1 MAECGD
7 LRTARASTR
16 AGARG
21 TQGRAGTGP
30 RASAASVGAST
41 SDAGARSVG
50 RPQYREAGNPDLQVQ
65 WCPPQVK
72 GGKTRAHI
80 TRAD

>member
-1 MAECGD
+1 MRFPEAAER
-7 LRTARASTR
+7 LRS
-16 AGARG
+16 
-21 TQGRAGTGP
+21 GRS
-30 RASAASVGAST
+30 RLIVLSATVRTVS
-41 SDAGARSVG
+41 RW
-50 RPQYREAGNPDLQVQ
+50 QAGNPDLQVQ